1 MIGQMNWVATLTRPV
16 VLFDCCELASN
27 LKNATVT
34 DMAAA
39 NKILK
44 NIQEKVVASI
54 RQLKDGSSFK
64 FMAYSDSSYANLKD
78 GRSQGGFIIFLID
91 ADSVKLLQEN

>member
-1 MIGQMNWVATLTRPV
+1 MIGQMNWVATLPRPD

-39 NKILK
+39 NKILQ
-44 NIQEKVVASI
+44 NIQEKVVACI

-64 FMAYSDSSYANLKD
+64 FVADSDSSFANLKD